1 MEGRRIKRGEKSV
14 RRGEAII
21 DAKERGGS
29 EGHQPGAAALASA
42 AVATVSQVGTLPWQP
57 HLLAINHL
65 PGSNCAAS
73 TDAAGRY
80 AARLFQANS
89 EARTKALASV
99 MNPMPGIDFLFDS
112 SVDASGHDPT
122 GWMG

>member
-1 MEGRRIKRGEKSV
+1 MEGRRIKRGEESV

-29 EGHQPGAAALASA
+29 EGHQPAASA
-42 AVATVSQVGTLPWQP
+42 AVATVAQVGTLPWQP

-73 TDAAGRY
+73 TDAAGHY
-80 AARLFQANS
+80 VAPLFQAEAGLRDES
-89 EARTKALASV
+89 EAW
-99 MNPMPGIDFLFDS
+99 N
-112 SVDASGHDPT
+112 
-122 GWMG
+122 